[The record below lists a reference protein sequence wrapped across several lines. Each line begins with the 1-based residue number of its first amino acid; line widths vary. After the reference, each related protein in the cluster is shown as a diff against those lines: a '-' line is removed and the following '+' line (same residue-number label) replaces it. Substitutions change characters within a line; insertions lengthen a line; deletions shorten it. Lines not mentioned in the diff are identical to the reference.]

1 MAETISPDTEEDLRD
16 IIADALARETPLDI
30 IGGGSKSLLGR
41 HAPQKLR
48 VSLSH
53 LSDITLYEPE
63 ELVMTAG
70 AGTPLVKINEL
81 LARHGQQLAFEPPD
95 WRALLG
101 GDGGGGQTIGGVI
114 ACNLSGPRRLAAGAA
129 RDHFLGV
136 RAVSGRGE
144 VFKSGGRVVK
154 NVTGYDMCKLLAGS
168 CGTLAAMSEVTF
180 KVLPVG
186 EKLRSLLMFGLDD
199 AAAIKALGDALR
211 SPFEISA
218 AVHLPRDVAAAS
230 GVGYVRDAGASVT
243 AIRIEGHGPSVDA
256 RLASLRELLGG
267 SGEIEELHRQNSAAL
282 WREIGN
288 ADYFAGPGDGDRAIW
303 RLSVPPASAAGA
315 VAAIIGQMD
324 ARAFY
329 DWGGGLIWV
338 SVAERDDAGQDA
350 IRAAIA
356 PQGGHATL
364 IRASESIR
372 ARVDVFQPQPA
383 GLAALSVR
391 IKDNF
396 DPAGILNPG
405 RMYAEPNP

>member
-1 MAETISPDTEEDLRD
+1 MVETITPDTEEDLRD

-41 HAPQKLR
+41 QTPQKLR
-48 VSLSH
+48 VSLSL

-70 AGTPLVKINEL
+70 AGASLAKINEL
-81 LARHGQQLAFEPPD
+81 LTRHGQHLAFEPPD

-101 GDGGGGQTIGGVI
+101 EEESGAQTIGGVI

-168 CGTLAAMSEVTF
+168 YGTLAAMAEVTF

-199 AAAIKALGDALR
+199 AAAVKALGDALQ

-218 AVHLPRDVAAAS
+218 AAHLPRHMAAAS

-267 SGEIEELHRQNSAAL
+267 SGEIEELHRHNSAAL

-288 ADYFAGPGDGDRAIW
+288 ADYFAGPGDRDRAIW
-303 RLSVPPASAAGA
+303 RLSVPPASAAGT

-364 IRASESIR
+364 IRAGAPIR
-372 ARVDVFQPQPA
+372 ARADVFHPQPA
-383 GLAALSVR
+383 GLAALSAR
-391 IKDNF
+391 IKDSF

-405 RMYAEPNP
+405 RMYAEPRL